1 MERNYNFIY
10 EKLVK
15 SEDDLVGLIAYA
27 IYKKHKIEF
36 ITRIKEEEGREPS
49 QEECTAFFK
58 ASTTDSQLT
67 KYINDATSILS
78 DVVVN
83 TTKEELE
90 RYEREMLADYEE
102 SIRKE
107 IESFERSMLDKYKIG
122 IKEAL
127 PSNKKNFWLSFLAG
141 ILSAFVFSLIAALF
155 FILGETSEQATR
167 NRAKQIIELITEQ
180 HTDSIQT
187 NNEFSQ

>member
-1 MERNYNFIY
+1 MERTYNFIY
-10 EKLVK
+10 EQLVK

-36 ITRIKEEEGREPS
+36 ITRIKEEKGQDPTDA
-49 QEECTAFFK
+49 ECNAFFK
-58 ASTTDSQLT
+58 ASTTESQLA
-67 KYINDATSILS
+67 KYRNDAQSILS
-78 DVVVN
+78 DVVAN

-90 RYEREMLADYEE
+90 RYEREMLAGYEE

-107 IESFERSMLDKYKIG
+107 IEVFERNMLDKYKTG
-122 IKEAL
+122 IKEVL
-127 PSNKKNFWLSFLAG
+127 PSNKKNFWLSFFAG

-155 FILGETSEQATR
+155 FILGETSERATR
-167 NRAKQIIELITEQ
+167 DRTRQIMDQITKQ

-187 NNEFSQ
+187 NNAISQ